1 MLTTSSSKLRAIN
14 VFAFFVG
21 WLFIASMSY
30 KGLTQLWA
38 AHNGTRSPDDIPTA
52 EIATFLVVFVNSAYL
67 CVIVYI
73 CVDACFCR
81 AVPAEPVITVRFAQ
95 DIRTCTVTTESPGN
109 TPHTPVEKTTWQSFS
124 YGNLMIASAQD
135 LLDKH
140 SSDDQDQLGSD
151 QHSGG
156 DLDQHSSG
164 DLDQLGKT
172 TDPG

>member
-1 MLTTSSSKLRAIN
+1 MRHSDKASRMLTTSSSKLRAIN
-14 VFAFFVG
+14 IFAFFVG

-109 TPHTPVEKTTWQSFS
+109 TPHTPVGKTTWQSFS
-124 YGNLMIASAQD
+124 YGNLMIASAFD
-135 LLDKH
+135 EH

-151 QHSGG
+151 Q
-156 DLDQHSSG
+156 DQHSI
-164 DLDQLGKT
+164 GKT